1 VGIPTFLPKL
11 ITHRLLEPV
20 LHLAEPVQLVCHEH
34 SLEELTAGLA
44 RHKYDVIL
52 SDTPIQA
59 GGSNVRCFS
68 HPLGDCEIAVCG
80 VRSMVTRY
88 RARFPHSLDGAPFLL
103 PTNATDMRRVLD
115 RWFDQVPITPR
126 VVGEF
131 DDSAL
136 MKEFAGGGS
145 GVFPAPS
152 AVLAD
157 LKRQYGVELIGRLPK
172 HRIRYFA
179 VTTERKL
186 THPATIVIRQIA
198 QSGLL
203 HEPAK

>member
-1 VGIPTFLPKL
+1 V
-11 ITHRLLEPV
+11 
-20 LHLAEPVQLVCHEH
+20 
-34 SLEELTAGLA
+34 S
-44 RHKYDVIL
+44 
-52 SDTPIQA
+52 
-59 GGSNVRCFS
+59 
-68 HPLGDCEIAVCG
+68 
-80 VRSMVTRY
+80 
-88 RARFPHSLDGAPFLL
+88 
-103 PTNATDMRRVLD
+103 
-115 RWFDQVPITPR
+115 ITPR

-145 GVFPAPS
+145 GVFPAPA

-157 LKRQYGVELIGRLPK
+157 LKRQYDVEPIGRLPK